1 MLVLSE
7 VSALVHGNGL
17 DVTIDLLS
25 LAFANVAGK
34 SSLAVSGSHNLVR
47 AVSESH
53 LHVAPELTSADVF
66 LIAGCNFS

>member
-1 MLVLSE
+1 
-7 VSALVHGNGL
+7 
-17 DVTIDLLS
+17 
-25 LAFANVAGK
+25 
-34 SSLAVSGSHNLVR
+34 LAVSGSHNLVR

>member
-1 MLVLSE
+1 VLVLSE
-7 VSALVHGNGL
+7 VGALVHGNGL

-34 SSLAVSGSHNLVR
+34 SSLAVGGRHDLVR

-53 LHVAPELTSADVF
+53 LHVAP
-66 LIAGCNFS
+66 